1 MIYLWFE
8 SERKQ
13 YTIIFTTER
22 ETKSTKE
29 RDGKRRVWEH
39 EHGES
44 GKYVQ
49 YCPFMKFGSYNSYH
63 EMFTSIKVHQ
73 KTHDNVKREK
83 PSRIWSC
90 TKYPPNSIFI
100 YKWAHTCLLSK
111 YYFSKKV
118 FFCRNSGFIQCH
130 QYIDLHIAC
139 SSCVF
144 VRVKRKSLAEV
155 ILLIRKRN
163 SHLFL
168 FSVDSIFSRW
178 LVMRAYTEILHIVFL
193 YSFLASLLSFYHY
206 FFPFSIYETFALFF
220 LYNIGKFPKD
230 ISSWRQNKTRKV

>member
-49 YCPFMKFGSYNSYH
+49 YCPFMKFVLYNSYH
-63 EMFTSIKVHQ
+63 KVFTSIKVHQ
-73 KTHDNVKREK
+73 KTDDNVKREK

-118 FFCRNSGFIQCH
+118 FFFVEIVGLSSAISTLTFI
-130 QYIDLHIAC
+130 
-139 SSCVF
+139 S
-144 VRVKRKSLAEV
+144 RVLPVCLCAWKE
-155 ILLIRKRN
+155 
-163 SHLFL
+163 
-168 FSVDSIFSRW
+168 
-178 LVMRAYTEILHIVFL
+178 
-193 YSFLASLLSFYHY
+193 
-206 FFPFSIYETFALFF
+206 
-220 LYNIGKFPKD
+220 
-230 ISSWRQNKTRKV
+230 KV